1 MRLAPRPT
9 LLVAASLVIVIT
21 SACTLPYVPQDVSIG
36 DAAEAQTVPYILGIA
51 HPTGFPAYVL
61 AGWLVSHA
69 LAVGTIAWRL
79 NVLAVLGTAVGAAG
93 VAVLGIELGAPSI
106 AAVCAAA
113 TFAFGPTIWRD
124 AITAN
129 AQTFSAACSVLVL
142 ASAVA
147 FANRGKA
154 SALLT
159 GALAAGV
166 GIAAHPAAIWSIPA
180 LVVAVAYRRDVSP
193 RIAMLAVLSLV
204 TPLLLY
210 AYLPLR
216 SAIIAAHGLDP
227 AAGAPLFGSGEIDW
241 GTKARH
247 SLAGFADEVFAR
259 NENAGE
265 SLVRAFDVRALP
277 QALTLWFAQT
287 RAQYDPIF
295 RTLAVFGFGVAIRH
309 NSRAIAVLIAGTIG
323 GIAFAYV
330 YRLDANIERYTFVSL
345 AMLAAVAAASAA
357 PIAGGVTRGM
367 ARTLATLLLAASVAI
382 CLMHGAPAMP
392 ATADGEP
399 IIAAI
404 AASMPPN
411 AIVVA
416 QWNDAAA
423 LAYAAYAE
431 HKLAERTIVS
441 EWPGDDD
448 ARYPQW
454 ARSRPVA
461 LLLSRM
467 DLHRGFAL
475 RQTRVFPVHFRLR
488 GYQLLIVLPPDRRTA
503 GSPSLRPIVVGFM
516 EVQMTAVLGVV
527 EHLLC
532 FAENVRR

>member
-9 LLVAASLVIVIT
+9 LVAASLVIVIT
-21 SACTLPYVPQDVSIG
+21 LACTLPYVPQDVSIG

-61 AGWLVSHA
+61 AGWLVSHV

-79 NVLAVLGTAVGAAG
+79 NVLAGLGTAVGAAG
-93 VAVLGIELGAPSI
+93 VAMLAIELGAPAI

-113 TFAFGPTIWRD
+113 AFAFGPTIWRD

-147 FANRGKA
+147 FVNRGKA
-154 SALLT
+154 SALLA
-159 GALAAGV
+159 GALAAGI
-166 GIAAHPAAIWSIPA
+166 GIAAHPAAIWSVPA
-180 LVVAVAYRRDVSP
+180 LVVAVAYRRTDVSP
-193 RIAMLAVLSLV
+193 RIAMLTGLSLV

-210 AYLPLR
+210 AYLPVR
-216 SAIIAAHGLDP
+216 SAIIATHGLDP

-241 GTKARH
+241 GTNARH

-259 NENAGE
+259 NENAGR
-265 SLVRAFDVRALP
+265 SLVRAFDIRALP
-277 QALTLWFAQT
+277 GAFTLWFAQT

-295 RTLAVFGFGVAIRH
+295 LTLAVFGLGVAMRR
-309 NSRAIAVLIAGTIG
+309 NSRAIGVLIAGTLG

-367 ARTLATLLLAASVAI
+367 ARTLATLLLAASVVI
-382 CLMHGAPAMP
+382 CVAHGPPAMP
-392 ATADGEP
+392 ATLDGEP

-404 AASMPPN
+404 AASTPPN

-431 HKLAERTIVS
+431 HKLAERIIVS

-454 ARSRPVA
+454 ALSRPVA

-488 GYQLLIVLPPDRRTA
+488 GYQLLIVLPPDRRTPD
-503 GSPSLRPIVVGFM
+503 SPS
-516 EVQMTAVLGVV
+516 
-527 EHLLC
+527 
-532 FAENVRR
+532 